1 MMLNAQLPLTGKLQC
16 YEQAFLKSG
25 LLTKRIDEMEFI
37 AKSM

>member
-1 MMLNAQLPLTGKLQC
+1 MMLNAQLPLIGKLQR

-25 LLTKRIDEMEFI
+25 LLMKRIDEMEFI